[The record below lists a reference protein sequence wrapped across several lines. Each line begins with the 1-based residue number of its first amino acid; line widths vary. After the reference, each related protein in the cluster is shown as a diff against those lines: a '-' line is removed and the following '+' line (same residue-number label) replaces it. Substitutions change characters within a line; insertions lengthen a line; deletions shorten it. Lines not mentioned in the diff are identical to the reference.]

1 MPKSKTSKS
10 ATTGKSS
17 AKFSSMEELL
27 ASTGY
32 NIPSLRRG
40 QEVSGKIVSITPSE
54 ILVDIGAKSEGIVA
68 GRELT
73 AVRDLALKLSAG
85 DKIDVTILYPEND
98 AGQVVLSMRKV
109 SQDTRW
115 KELENRKETGED
127 IEVVAIEVNRGGVIC
142 EWQGIR
148 GFLPASQLAASSQA
162 TDLIGKNLTARI
174 IEVDR
179 GTNRLILSQRQPK
192 KADLEAILKQLTKVK
207 IGQKLSGVATA
218 VLPFGVFVEI
228 GIERSTKG
236 TKSTKGLEDG
246 ESAIDTPGVSPGTA
260 LRTPGVS
267 EESKLEGLV
276 HISEISWEKV
286 DDPKKLFKV
295 GDKLEVMVIAKD
307 ETTGRLNLSIKQL
320 AKDPFTEASA
330 KYSKDEMITGTV
342 ARVSPY
348 GIFVTLEEGVEGL
361 MHISKIPPDQT
372 FDVGQK
378 VTCTIE
384 SVETESRRISLAPV
398 VKEKPV
404 LYR

>member
-40 QEVSGKIVSITPSE
+40 QEVSGKIVSISPSE

-207 IGQKLSGVATA
+207 IGQKLSGVVTA

-228 GIERSTKG
+228 NLEVSNGTKG
-236 TKSTKGLEDG
+236 SKVSKGE
-246 ESAIDTPGVSPGTA
+246 EISGT
-260 LRTPGVS
+260 
-267 EESKLEGLV
+267 SKLEGLV

>member
-1 MPKSKTSKS
+1 MPRLKTSKS
-10 ATTGKSS
+10 TTIGKSS

-207 IGQKLSGVATA
+207 IGQKLSGVVTA
-218 VLPFGVFVEI
+218 VLPFGVFVEVDI
-228 GIERSTKG
+228 
-236 TKSTKGLEDG
+236 
-246 ESAIDTPGVSPGTA
+246 
-260 LRTPGVS
+260 
-267 EESKLEGLV
+267 EESKSQRVKESKDKLEGLV

-307 ETTGRLNLSIKQL
+307 EATGRLNLSIKQL
-320 AKDPFTEASA
+320 IKDPFMEASA
-330 KYSKDEMITGTV
+330 KYSKDETVTGTV

>member
-1 MPKSKTSKS
+1 
-10 ATTGKSS
+10 
-17 AKFSSMEELL
+17 MEELL

-127 IEVVAIEVNRGGVIC
+127 IEVVAIEVNRGGGIC

-207 IGQKLSGVATA
+207 IGQKLSGVVTA

-228 GIERSTKG
+228 NLEVSNGTKG
-236 TKSTKGLEDG
+236 SKVSKGE
-246 ESAIDTPGVSPGTA
+246 EISGT
-260 LRTPGVS
+260 
-267 EESKLEGLV
+267 SKLEGLV

-286 DDPKKLFKV
+286 DDPKKIFKV
-295 GDKLEVMVIAKD
+295 GDKLEVMIIAKD

>member
-127 IEVVAIEVNRGGVIC
+127 IEVVAIEVNRG
-142 EWQGIR
+142 
-148 GFLPASQLAASSQA
+148 PASQLAASSQA

-207 IGQKLSGVATA
+207 IGQKLSGVVTA

-228 GIERSTKG
+228 NLEVSNGTKG
-236 TKSTKGLEDG
+236 SKVSKGE
-246 ESAIDTPGVSPGTA
+246 EISGT
-260 LRTPGVS
+260 
-267 EESKLEGLV
+267 SKLEGLV

-295 GDKLEVMVIAKD
+295 GDKLEVMIIAKD

-361 MHISKIPPDQT
+361 MHISKIPPEYD
-372 FDVGQK
+372 
-378 VTCTIE
+378 
-384 SVETESRRISLAPV
+384 
-398 VKEKPV
+398 
-404 LYR
+404 

>member
-1 MPKSKTSKS
+1 MVLRSTQTKQHKTGSTKRTV
-10 ATTGKSS
+10 ATTM
-17 AKFSSMEELL
+17 ADLL

-40 QEVSGKIVSITPSE
+40 QEVTGKIVSISPSE
-54 ILVDIGAKSEGIVA
+54 ILVDIGAKSEGVVA

-73 AVRDLALKLSAG
+73 AVRDLALKLSVG
-85 DKIDVTILYPEND
+85 DKIDVTVLYPEND

-115 KELENRKETGED
+115 RELENRKEAGED
-127 IEVVAIEVNRGGVIC
+127 IDVVAIEVNRGGVIC

-148 GFLPASQLAASSQA
+148 GFLPASQLAASLQSV
-162 TDLIGKNLTARI
+162 DLIGKSLTTRI

-179 GTNRLILSQRQPK
+179 GTNRLILSQRQPR
-192 KADLEAILKQLTKVK
+192 KADLAAILKQLAKVK
-207 IGQKLSGVATA
+207 IGQKLSGVVTI
-218 VLPFGVFVEI
+218 VLPFGIFVEVEI
-228 GIERSTKG
+228 G
-236 TKSTKGLEDG
+236 
-246 ESAIDTPGVSPGTA
+246 ES
-260 LRTPGVS
+260 
-267 EESKLEGLV
+267 ESQRDKLEGLV
-276 HISEISWEKV
+276 HISEIAWEKV
-286 DDPKKLFKV
+286 EDPVKLFKV

-320 AKDPFTEASA
+320 IKDPFQEASA
-330 KYSKDEMITGTV
+330 KYSKDETVAGTV

-348 GIFVTLEEGVEGL
+348 GIFITLEEGIEGL

-372 FDVGQK
+372 YDVGQK

-384 SVETESRRISLAPV
+384 SVDSQSRRISLSPV